1 MPRVTDAEVKTIID
15 TELDTTPFIATAN
28 TLVNNL
34 LTSSG
39 LDDTTLASIELW
51 LSAHYV
57 AVRDPRFRSVRT
69 EQHQMDFERGQAGM
83 GIRATT
89 YGQQALEL
97 DTSGTLVARLGRR
110 RAFIRVD

>member
-1 MPRVTDAEVKTIID
+1 VPRVTDTEVKAIID
-15 TELDTTPFIATAN
+15 TEIDTTPFIATAN

-34 LTSSG
+34 LSDSG

-69 EQHQMDFERGQAGM
+69 EQHSMEFERGQAGM

-97 DTSGTLVARLGRR
+97 DTSGTLAAQLGRR

>member
-1 MPRVTDAEVKTIID
+1 MPRVTDTEVKAIID
-15 TELDTTPFIATAN
+15 TEIDTTPFILTAN

-34 LTSSG
+34 LSASG

-69 EQHQMDFERGQAGM
+69 EQHSMEFERGQAGM